1 LVQSEKKKKVK
12 FLKNFI
18 LFFCFV
24 IFHLFENYKNLE
36 KDKEEKIKKV
46 IEEYLSESE
55 MDEEES
61 VHYEKFAKEG
71 SEAIKVMTG
80 FTISEFM
87 EL

>member
-1 LVQSEKKKKVK
+1 
-12 FLKNFI
+12 
-18 LFFCFV
+18 
-24 IFHLFENYKNLE
+24 
-36 KDKEEKIKKV
+36 
-46 IEEYLSESE
+46 

-87 EL
+87 ELYSIVEKKLKTRGRGKKPELGPLDPFFLPW